1 MVGPTMRVYTDRLL
15 TPTADGLALGPGEV
29 TIEGHAIVAVR
40 SIDRTAWRAEGPA
53 DGEERVDVGDRMVTP
68 ALINAHSHLSLG
80 CLRGVA
86 SVEDNAGNVVEDVYY
101 PVESNLTAEDV
112 RAFTRVAAYESLL
125 SGVGCVWDHYYFAE
139 EVAAA
144 CREVGLSAVICPT
157 LQDVSGPG
165 KDAWEAQLEATVR
178 LDDPA
183 WADDGIVVAL
193 GPHATDTVSDAL
205 WKRVIDIADARGLWW
220 HAHVSQSFEEFER
233 SLSQHG
239 VSPVERLRR
248 LGALDAGAGALV
260 VHGLYISDLDTDA
273 LDPARH
279 VLGYCPFSQLQFAFP
294 LPLDSWRSRN
304 IPIVVATDC
313 AAGNDTWNVQA
324 ELRLVAGGAA
334 FTTTA
339 SQEHARFRDA
349 PSLEHAEAVND
360 HRKAAFNARV
370 AWADPQRLLDTVWKT
385 PGRMH
390 AGLPLGEIAVG
401 RRANLLVWDTD
412 HPTFWPRRDLLRAL
426 TTADVTHAIWG
437 MVVNGR
443 WVGERGAFV
452 SSLRDSEGFREA
464 SAEASQRLKSLLKR
478 AGL

>member
-1 MVGPTMRVYTDRLL
+1 MRLFTDRLL
-15 TPTADGLALGPGEV
+15 TPADTHYALGPGEV
-29 TIEGHAIVAVR
+29 TTSGHTITAVR
-40 SIDRTAWRAEGPA
+40 AIDRASWEAEA
-53 DGEERVDVGDRMVTP
+53 VEDGVDRVDVGDRLVTP
-68 ALINAHSHLSLG
+68 AFINAHSHLSLG

-86 SVEDNAGNVVEDVYY
+86 TVEDNAGNVVEDVYY
-101 PVESNLTAEDV
+101 PVESNLTAADV

-157 LQDVSGPG
+157 LQDLAGPG
-165 KDAWEAQLEATVR
+165 KNAWEAQLESTVR
-178 LDDPA
+178 LDDKA

-205 WKRVIDIADARGLWW
+205 WKRVIELADARELWW

-233 SLSQHG
+233 SLAQHG

-248 LGALDAGAGALV
+248 LGALDAGAGALI
-260 VHGLYISDLDTDA
+260 VHGLYISDHDTDL
-273 LDPARH
+273 LDPSRH

-339 SQEHARFRDA
+339 SQEHTAFRDT

-360 HRKAAFNARV
+360 HRRAAFNARV
-370 AWADPQRLLDTVWKT
+370 SWAEPKRLLDTVWKT

-390 AGLPLGEIAVG
+390 AGLPLGEIAAG
-401 RRANLLVWDTD
+401 TRANLLIWDTD

-426 TTADVTHAIWG
+426 TCADVTHAIWG

-443 WVGERGAFV
+443 WVGERGAF
-452 SSLRDSEGFREA
+452 SASLRESDGYRDA
-464 SAEASQRLKSLLKR
+464 SAEASKRLNLLLQR
-478 AGL
+478 AGI